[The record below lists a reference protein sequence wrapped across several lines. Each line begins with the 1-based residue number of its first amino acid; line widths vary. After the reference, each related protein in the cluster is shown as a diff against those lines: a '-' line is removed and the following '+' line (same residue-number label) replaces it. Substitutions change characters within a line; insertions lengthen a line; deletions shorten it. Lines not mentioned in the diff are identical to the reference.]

1 MTPARLLVASVVP
14 HRRGHSRT
22 KRRGQHMGQPPLLTN
37 PQKAEARRRRAE
49 GAPPGQ
55 DGREGPA
62 QRSERPENATCLG
75 C

>member
-49 GAPPGQ
+49 GAPR
-55 DGREGPA
+55 GRTGEKA
-62 QRSERPENATCLG
+62 LRNALSARKTPHA
-75 C
+75 